1 MKHKQLS
8 KLVALAESMGFT
20 VDDVVKGKHYK
31 LYLSTPAGKKV
42 LVVSITASDGR
53 AAKNNEAIMKR
64 WKI

>member
-1 MKHKQLS
+1 MS
-8 KLVALAESMGFT
+8 KKTIKEIRKLAEALGYT
-20 VDDVVKGKHYK
+20 VERVEIGKHYK

-64 WKI
+64 WKV